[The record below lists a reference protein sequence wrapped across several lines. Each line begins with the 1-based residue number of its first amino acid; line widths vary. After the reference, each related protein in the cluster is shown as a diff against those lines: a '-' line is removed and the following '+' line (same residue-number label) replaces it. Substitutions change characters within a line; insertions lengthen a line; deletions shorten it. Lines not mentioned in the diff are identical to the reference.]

1 MGLPRSSSW
10 HTFSKIELLQSGS
23 ARLSGSYSTDVF
35 FCSATV
41 GVLQNA
47 PEHLC
52 VSARAH
58 VGSVR
63 QQMRSFLQT
72 SPFQA
77 GSKELSSAS
86 VPRDEL
92 QRSPR
97 GHEKQSERS
106 LLPWTYLCL

>member
-1 MGLPRSSSW
+1 MGLPHSSSW
-10 HTFSKIELLQSGS
+10 LIFSKIELLQSGS
-23 ARLSGSYSTDVF
+23 ARFERELQYRCVLLSYRV
-35 FCSATV
+35 C
-41 GVLQNA
+41 VLQNA
-47 PEHLC
+47 LAHQR

-63 QQMRSFLQT
+63 QQMRSFLQA

-92 QRSPR
+92 QLSPR